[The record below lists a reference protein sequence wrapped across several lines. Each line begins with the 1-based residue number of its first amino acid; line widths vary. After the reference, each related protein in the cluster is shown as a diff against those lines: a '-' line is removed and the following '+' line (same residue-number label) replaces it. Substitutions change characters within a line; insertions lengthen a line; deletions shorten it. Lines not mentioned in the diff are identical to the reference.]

1 MVFEQCGSCIDY
13 EIWSSERAVAEWGCR
28 CGILPCSGNE
38 PRKRFV
44 RGFGKK
50 WSALWIL
57 RRWGLSTRGVESL
70 EKTSTRQK
78 WIGGLKELAI
88 SLLVA
93 AVVFGGIRAYRAQQ
107 LLDADGSVSAPE
119 LQLVSLSGEKHSL
132 SELGSKPVLLHF
144 WAPW

>member
-1 MVFEQCGSCIDY
+1 ME
-13 EIWSSERAVAEWGCR
+13 
-28 CGILPCSGNE
+28 
-38 PRKRFV
+38 K
-44 RGFGKK
+44 
-50 WSALWIL
+50 
-57 RRWGLSTRGVESL
+57 
-70 EKTSTRQK
+70 KTSTRQK
-78 WIGGLKELAI
+78 WIEGLKELAI